1 MYKPNTLTIFVILYI
16 FISLLL
22 NGIFP
27 NNFFIFAQN
36 EDEIKVDI
44 EQENKCEKDGECK
57 SKNEI
62 NSSIKV
68 IGKSIQYPE
77 LQSSLTV
84 KKEIFGCENITRN
97 DDFDDMVCIKLG
109 NNSDL
114 WLQCTDSKISNTAF
128 CENLPKRFFD
138 IEILDG
144 QNNQIRQFK
153 DASRQGTVKNINPGI
168 YIINQI
174 KYQTSINELGVSN
187 TAIQDCKSA
196 GFSDGGILFNQKK
209 PTQYSIC
216 IEYEDEFGN
225 DCSIVTID
233 KGEKEVCIV
242 KNHIVYA
249 AW

>member
-1 MYKPNTLTIFVILYI
+1 MYKSNSFTIFVITYI
-16 FISLLL
+16 FFNLLV
-22 NGIFP
+22 NVIFL

-36 EDEIKVDI
+36 EEKSNVDI
-44 EQENKCEKDGECK
+44 EQENECEKDSKCR

-62 NSSIKV
+62 NNSINAIGNSRQSS
-68 IGKSIQYPE
+68 E

-84 KKEIFGCENITRN
+84 KKQIFGCENITRN
-97 DDFDDMVCIKLG
+97 DDSDDMVCIKLG

-114 WLQCTDSKISNTAF
+114 WLQCTDPKINNTAF

-153 DASRQGTVKNINPGI
+153 DSSLQGTVKNIDPGT
-168 YIINQI
+168 YIINQV
-174 KYQTSINELGVSN
+174 KYQTNINELGGSN
-187 TAIQDCKSA
+187 IAIQDCKSA
-196 GFSDGGILFNQKK
+196 GFSDGGVLFNQKK

-225 DCSIVTID
+225 DCSIVTIK

-249 AW
+249 VW